1 MKTTALLTALA
12 LSFALAACSK
22 QPAEAEATPEAAAAA
37 AAEKAKAEAEAEAEA
52 EANKPRLAKFD
63 PNLKPSNIV
72 WDSPE
77 KKRDWEARQAKLRAD
92 QAAAAAKGAHAAPA
106 R

>member
-1 MKTTALLTALA
+1 MKSTALLTALA

-22 QPAEAEATPEAAAAA
+22 NPTEAEASPEAAAAA
-37 AAEKAKAEAEAEAEA
+37 AEQAKAEAEA

-92 QAAAAAKGAHAAPA
+92 QAAAAKGAHTAPA

>member
-22 QPAEAEATPEAAAAA
+22 QPAEAEVTPEAAAAA
-37 AAEKAKAEAEAEAEA
+37 AAEKAKAEAEA

>member
-12 LSFALAACSK
+12 LSFALVACSK
-22 QPAEAEATPEAAAAA
+22 NSADAESTPEATAAA
-37 AAEKAKAEAEAEAEA
+37 AAEKAKAEAEA

-92 QAAAAAKGAHAAPA
+92 QAAAAAKGAPTAPA

>member
-1 MKTTALLTALA
+1 MKTTALLTAPA

-37 AAEKAKAEAEAEAEA
+37 AAEKAKAEAEA

>member
-37 AAEKAKAEAEAEAEA
+37 AAEKAKAEAEAEAD
-52 EANKPRLAKFD
+52 KPRLAKFD

>member
-37 AAEKAKAEAEAEAEA
+37 AAEKAKAEAEA

>member
-37 AAEKAKAEAEAEAEA
+37 AAEKAKAEAEA

-106 R
+106 H

>member
-1 MKTTALLTALA
+1 MKTTALLTVLA

-37 AAEKAKAEAEAEAEA
+37 AAEKAKAEAEA

>member
-37 AAEKAKAEAEAEAEA
+37 AAETAKAETEA

-72 WDSPE
+72 WDSPD
-77 KKRDWEARQAKLRAD
+77 KKRDWEVRQAKLRAD

>member
-22 QPAEAEATPEAAAAA
+22 QPAEAEATPEAAAA
-37 AAEKAKAEAEAEAEA
+37 EKAKAEAEA

-77 KKRDWEARQAKLRAD
+77 KKRDWEARQAELRAD

>member
-37 AAEKAKAEAEAEAEA
+37 AAEKAKDEAEA